1 MELLLED
8 LSTHDR
14 YKFLSAVVIPR
25 PVALVTTKNRNGLC
39 NAAPFSFFNVFS
51 EDPAIAIL
59 GIGVKPN
66 GKSKDTI
73 QNIKDVKEFVIN
85 MVDASVIGAMHIAS
99 AEIPSDESEIDYAGV
114 TLVDS
119 KTISVQR
126 IAEAP
131 ASLECE
137 LFQIIELTE
146 RRALVLGKI
155 KAIYIKDEPRLA
167 IAAELENGWTIINTH
182 LSFVPGVNVFQLSK
196 LKKWA
201 DSFGEKVLLMGD
213 FNLPGSIPA
222 MGSKWQ
228 SLFVQSTYPSW
239 KPKIQ
244 FDYILS
250 KGVALKDVI
259 QVPTTKSGI
268 SDHLPLSVELN

>member
-1 MELLLED
+1 MTIPPKSGDDFAGLAAAAAALGSD
-8 LSTHDR
+8 
-14 YKFLSAVVIPR
+14 VIAIQE
-25 PVALVTTKNRNGLC
+25 VDHGLARSN
-39 NAAPFSFFNVFS
+39 NAFQTS
-51 EDPAIAIL
+51 EIAIAMGAKNWAFAPSIIGSPEGKWEKANNDIATNL
-59 GIGVKPN
+59 KSNSAIDSGSYGIGIV
-66 GKSKDTI
+66 SKI
-73 QNIKDVKEFVIN
+73 
-85 MVDASVIGAMHIAS
+85 SVIKWHRLNLGRSIVGMPLL
-99 AEIPSDESEIDYAGV
+99 IPD
-114 TLVDS
+114 
-119 KTISVQR
+119 
-126 IAEAP
+126 
-131 ASLECE
+131 
-137 LFQIIELTE
+137 TE
-146 RRALVLGKI
+146 TGKA

-167 IAAELENGWTIINTH
+167 LAAELENGWTVINTH

-228 SLFVQSTYPSW
+228 SLILQNTYPSW

-259 QVPTTKSGI
+259 QVPTTKSEI
-268 SDHLPLSVELN
+268 SDHLPLSIELS

>member
-1 MELLLED
+1 MTIPPKSGDDFSGLAAAAAD
-8 LSTHDR
+8 LGSD
-14 YKFLSAVVIPR
+14 VIAIQEVDHGLAR
-25 PVALVTTKNRNGLC
+25 SNNAYQTRDIAIAMGAKNW
-39 NAAPFSFFNVFS
+39 AFA
-51 EDPAIAIL
+51 PAIIGSPEGKWVKASNDIATNLKSNSAIDSGSY
-59 GIGVKPN
+59 GIGIV
-66 GKSKDTI
+66 SKI
-73 QNIKDVKEFVIN
+73 
-85 MVDASVIGAMHIAS
+85 SVIKWHRLNLGRSIVGMPLL
-99 AEIPSDESEIDYAGV
+99 IPD
-114 TLVDS
+114 
-119 KTISVQR
+119 
-126 IAEAP
+126 
-131 ASLECE
+131 
-137 LFQIIELTE
+137 TE
-146 RRALVLGKI
+146 TGKA

-167 IAAELENGWTIINTH
+167 IAAELENGWTVINTH

-228 SLFVQSTYPSW
+228 SLILQNTYPSW

-259 QVPTTKSGI
+259 QVPTTKSEI
-268 SDHLPLSVELN
+268 SDHLPLSIELS

>member
-1 MELLLED
+1 MKVTSWNLLHGMTIPPKSDDDFSGLAAAAAD
-8 LSTHDR
+8 LGSD
-14 YKFLSAVVIPR
+14 VIAIQEVDHGLAR
-25 PVALVTTKNRNGLC
+25 SKISFQTRDIAIAMGAKNW
-39 NAAPFSFFNVFS
+39 AFA
-51 EDPAIAIL
+51 PAIIGSPESKWEKANNEIATNIKSTSAIDSGSY
-59 GIGVKPN
+59 GIGIV
-66 GKSKDTI
+66 SK
-73 QNIKDVKEFVIN
+73 
-85 MVDASVIGAMHIAS
+85 
-99 AEIPSDESEIDYAGV
+99 
-114 TLVDS
+114 
-119 KTISVQR
+119 ISVVKWHR
-126 IAEAP
+126 LNLGRSFVGMPLLIP
-131 ASLECE
+131 D
-137 LFQIIELTE
+137 TE
-146 RRALVLGKI
+146 TGKA

-201 DSFGEKVLLMGD
+201 DSFGEKVLIMGD